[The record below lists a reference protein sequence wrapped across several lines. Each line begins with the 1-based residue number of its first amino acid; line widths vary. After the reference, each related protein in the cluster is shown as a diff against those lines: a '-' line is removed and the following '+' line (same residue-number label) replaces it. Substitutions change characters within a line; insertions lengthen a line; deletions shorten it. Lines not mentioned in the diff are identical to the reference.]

1 MINITVHAR
10 TKNQR
15 PMPFK
20 GQEVYFSVHEPVT
33 TINRH
38 PPLPTNFVQPKLVPI
53 GGGSGFTFVRLF
65 AVCKGSITIIDPLLF
80 V

>member
-1 MINITVHAR
+1 MINIIMHAR

-38 PPLPTNFVQPKLVPI
+38 PPLAIYVPHRQSCTSNKREQPQTDKQ
-53 GGGSGFTFVRLF
+53 VRL
-65 AVCKGSITIIDPLLF
+65 V
-80 V
+80 